1 MVNNLSVRQEI
12 GPIPGSED
20 PLEER
25 MTTHCNILAWRIPW
39 TEEPGRL
46 QSKGRKAL
54 DMTEAPKHEACT
66 RTNSEMWNLFV
77 CNSNKLY
84 RNFCDKSEL

>member
-25 MTTHCNILAWRIPW
+25 MTIHCNILAWRIPW
-39 TEEPGRL
+39 TEEPGGL
-46 QSKGRKAL
+46 QS
-54 DMTEAPKHEACT
+54 TELQRVGHTKVTEHKSI
-66 RTNSEMWNLFV
+66 RTKQQSCHAGKNLVLSLSNSLL
-77 CNSNKLY
+77 CLLLK
-84 RNFCDKSEL
+84 